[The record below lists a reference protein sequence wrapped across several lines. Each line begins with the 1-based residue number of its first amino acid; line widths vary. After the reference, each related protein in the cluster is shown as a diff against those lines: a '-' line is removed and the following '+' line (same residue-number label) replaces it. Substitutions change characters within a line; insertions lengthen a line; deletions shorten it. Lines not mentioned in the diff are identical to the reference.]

1 MRYGPLLFL
10 GIFFTLASSW
20 CGLVLMPQLQFG
32 GLEPARL
39 EATGQFY
46 PLPRPGVALEGMQVY
61 RANGCIYCHSQQV
74 RPENFGVDIKRGWGK
89 RRSVSRDYL
98 YDKPVMLGTMR
109 TGPDLTNI
117 GERQTSLDWQ
127 FQHLYNPQITSKGSI
142 MPPFPFLFANHRIGK
157 QPSPDALKLTGE
169 FAPAAGYEIVP
180 KPEAKALVAYL
191 LSLKSDVPL
200 PEAPIPGAPPA
211 ASTNAPAAAGTNA
224 PAPAPTNT
232 VASAATNAPAK

>member
-1 MRYGPLLFL
+1 MKYGPLLFL

-32 GLEPARL
+32 GLEPVKL

-46 PLPRPGVALEGMQVY
+46 PLPRSGLALEGLQVY

-74 RPENFGVDIKRGWGK
+74 RPADFGSDIKRGWGK
-89 RRSVSRDYL
+89 RRSVSRDYI

-127 FQHLYNPQITSKGSI
+127 YQHLYNPQITSKGSI
-142 MPPFPFLFANHRIGK
+142 MPPFPFLFEQRRIGHH
-157 QPSPDALKLTGE
+157 PSPDALKLVGE
-169 FAPAAGYEIVP
+169 FAPPPGYEIVP
-180 KPEAKALVAYL
+180 TRDAKALVAYL

-200 PEAPIPGAPPA
+200 PEAPIPGAAPG
-211 ASTNAPAAAGTNA
+211 SGTNAPAAGTNQA
-224 PAPAPTNT
+224 
-232 VASAATNAPAK
+232 AATTASAPAK